1 MIFVGRAARLF
12 PGLNLRTPRIPVTIQ
27 TRFFFDRAAVKNALS
42 NMEYAALT
50 KASML
55 VRDTAVKSIKK
66 VGNARPQLKIMKD
79 NPNVSMSVLVNT
91 PGISKSTVRGLKL
104 RMAEIKFPPASP
116 PGTPPFTHVP
126 SSKKNRHMLGFR
138 VNLYNA
144 FDPVTKTAVVGP
156 TKKGADWGIPN
167 LHEFG
172 GKKTLV
178 EYVWRPKYPRY
189 KTILTKWATPLEP
202 LDGQWTPTGRTKSA
216 NYPARPYMLPAMVK
230 CLPKM
235 AKMFEGKFSAR
246 RLSS

>member
-1 MIFVGRAARLF
+1 MIFLRRGNPLF
-12 PGLNLRTPRIPVTIQ
+12 PAFNLRTPRIPVTIQ

-55 VRDTAVKSIKK
+55 VRRTAAKSIKK
-66 VGNARPQLKIMKD
+66 VGAARPQLKIMKD
-79 NPNVSMSVLVNT
+79 NEGVPMAVLVNT
-91 PGISKSTVRGLKL
+91 PGISKSTARGLKL
-104 RMAEIKFPPASP
+104 RMAEIKVPPASP
-116 PGTPPFTHVP
+116 PGTPPYTHVP
-126 SSKKNRHMLGFR
+126 SSHMLGFR
-138 VNLYNA
+138 RNLYNA
-144 FDPVTKTAVVGP
+144 YDPATKTAVAGP
-156 TKKGADWGIPN
+156 TKKGADWGIPH

-216 NYPARPYMLPAMVK
+216 PYPARPYMLPAMVK
-230 CLPKM
+230 CLPQM
-235 AKMFEGKFSAR
+235 AKLFEGKFSAR
-246 RLSS
+246 RIGG